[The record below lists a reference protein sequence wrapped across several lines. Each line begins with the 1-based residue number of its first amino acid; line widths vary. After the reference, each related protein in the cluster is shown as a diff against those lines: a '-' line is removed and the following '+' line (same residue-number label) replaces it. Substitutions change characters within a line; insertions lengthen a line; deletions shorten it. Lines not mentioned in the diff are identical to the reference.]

1 MSNLCKIFFIVLSG
15 TRKLQLRL
23 SFSTKFCVFTHVHN
37 FFDFGLK
44 IYLGKKKEKTKLS
57 IYGFESTLVWLERY
71 ALANLKCKFKTEF
84 LRSTVL
90 WCTLVPRIKQRIGGY
105 FSVPLSFVEVTSARS
120 EAWDDW
126 LNMLRQQA
134 L

>member
-1 MSNLCKIFFIVLSG
+1 MNRKVSAAVPNFGRGFSCTVL
-15 TRKLQLRL
+15 RFPIQ
-23 SFSTKFCVFTHVHN
+23 
-37 FFDFGLK
+37 
-44 IYLGKKKEKTKLS
+44 
-57 IYGFESTLVWLERY
+57 
-71 ALANLKCKFKTEF
+71 TEF

-134 L
+134 LCQEFQNCV